1 MAEIANKGQ
10 ELDLVIRQG
19 GTFGPITCTLKNSGG
34 TPINLTGYT
43 VAAQIRKTPSSRKA
57 TGCAAVCTIVDGP
70 AGQFSFEFTA
80 ANTASLYAGEDENS
94 EDSLYFWDMELI
106 QPDSKVMPLVYGKVR
121 VFREVT
127 KAV

>member
-1 MAEIANKGQ
+1 MAEITNKGQ

-19 GTFGPITCTLKNSGG
+19 GTFGPITCTLKDSSG
-34 TPINLTGYT
+34 TPVNITGYT

-57 TGCAAVCTIVDGP
+57 TGCAAVCAIVNGV

-80 ANTASLYAGEDENS
+80 ANTALLQAGEDENS
-94 EDSLYFWDMELI
+94 EESAYFWDMEII
-106 QPDSKVMPLVYGKVR
+106 QPDTKVVPLVYGKVR

-127 KAV
+127 KAI